1 MALIQRYA
9 EFIILLKGTT
19 FKMNK
24 QNRAKI
30 GSSETTREA
39 FVFNFNL
46 DQVLPSSTPLTGEE
60 IEKKRTFLE
69 WFIGFVEGDGS
80 FALAKFATRKNS
92 TNHRPSLQINQ
103 KEPQVL
109 YNIKKSLGFGT
120 VVSAN
125 EKQPG
130 RKYYRYSAYKLSSVK
145 QLIALVNGNLLLH
158 KAGIRFANWVTA
170 YNGLCDQRAELARQ
184 RTSKSMRENYL
195 LQQDLGGKITLKQS
209 AIELN
214 LDSAWLAGFTDA
226 EGGFYASLSSNKKHS
241 TGFRER
247 LKFYIVQKGER
258 QLLQK
263 IDALVQAAS
272 VEKYAANLSP
282 AKLEE
287 ACSCSASPDADAPL
301 VDACIT
307 KGSSEKPK
315 YCKRCLHA
323 ILCRSS
329 HISEVRG
336 KPDTYRLELTRRE
349 NLEVLVEYFDRY
361 PLLTKKT
368 LMFIRW
374 KRLVLRGKAI
384 RKAALK
390 SEKAMRRYTRLYGSV
405 GKIREVYNYNSDSD
419 QD

>member
-1 MALIQRYA
+1 M
-9 EFIILLKGTT
+9 
-19 FKMNK
+19 
-24 QNRAKI
+24 
-30 GSSETTREA
+30 
-39 FVFNFNL
+39 
-46 DQVLPSSTPLTGEE
+46 
-60 IEKKRTFLE
+60 
-69 WFIGFVEGDGS
+69 
-80 FALAKFATRKNS
+80 
-92 TNHRPSLQINQ
+92 
-103 KEPQVL
+103 
-109 YNIKKSLGFGT
+109 
-120 VVSAN
+120 
-125 EKQPG
+125 
-130 RKYYRYSAYKLSSVK
+130 
-145 QLIALVNGNLLLH
+145 
-158 KAGIRFANWVTA
+158 RFANWVTA
-170 YNGLCDQRAELARQ
+170 YNGLCDQRAELTRQ
-184 RTSKSMRENYL
+184 RTSKSMVENYL

-226 EGGFYASLSSNKKHS
+226 EGGFYASLSPNKKHS
-241 TGFRER
+241 TGFRAR

-263 IDALVQAAS
+263 IDTLVQAAS
-272 VEKYAANLSP
+272 VEKYAANLSA
-282 AKLEE
+282 AKLKE
-287 ACSCSASPDADAPL
+287 ACSCSASLDAD
-301 VDACIT
+301 
-307 KGSSEKPK
+307 GSGEKPK

-329 HISEVRG
+329 HISEVKG

-349 NLEVLVEYFDRY
+349 NLEVLVEYFDKY

-405 GKIREVYNYNSDSD
+405 GRIREVYNYASDSD

>member
-1 MALIQRYA
+1 
-9 EFIILLKGTT
+9 
-19 FKMNK
+19 MNK

-60 IEKKRTFLE
+60 MEKTRTFLE

-80 FALAKFATRKNS
+80 FALAKFATRKNP
-92 TNHRPSLQINQ
+92 TNRRPSLQINQ

-120 VVSAN
+120 VISTN
-125 EKQPG
+125 EKETG
-130 RKYYRYSAYKLSSVK
+130 RKYYRYSAYKLCSVK

-158 KAGIRFANWVTA
+158 KVGIRFANWVTA
-170 YNGLCDQRAELARQ
+170 YNQLCDQRAELARQ
-184 RTSKSMRENYL
+184 GTSKSMVENYL
-195 LQQDLGGKITLKQS
+195 LQQDLGDKITLKQS

-214 LDSAWLAGFTDA
+214 LNSAWLAGFTDA
-226 EGGFYASLSSNKKHS
+226 EGGFYASLSPNKKHS
-241 TGFRER
+241 TGFRAR

-287 ACSCSASPDADAPL
+287 ACSCSASPD
-301 VDACIT
+301 VD
-307 KGSSEKPK
+307 GSFEKPK

-323 ILCRSS
+323 ILCQSS
-329 HISEVRG
+329 HITKVKG

-368 LMFIRW
+368 LVFIRW

-405 GKIREVYNYNSDSD
+405 GKIREVHNYNSDSD